1 MKILARVEVPSALV
15 VSIAVVLGTFAAATG
30 ASAATSAG
38 VCKTFSASG
47 LKVQWSAIGNVT
59 CAKAKPWL
67 TTLLA
72 DRGRPGVK
80 VVLKNAPRGF
90 KCSATDDSKG
100 RPFAG
105 ACYTGTLAFPKNGFQ
120 WFG

>member
-1 MKILARVEVPSALV
+1 VEVPSALV
-15 VSIAVVLGTFAAATG
+15 ASIAVVLATFAAAAG

>member
-1 MKILARVEVPSALV
+1 MTRRTCTT
-15 VSIAVVLGTFAAATG
+15 AVVIASVALASFAAATG
-30 ASAATSAG
+30 ARAAGSAE

-59 CAKAKPWL
+59 CAKANPWL
-67 TTLLA
+67 TRLLA
-72 DRGRPGVK
+72 DRGKPGVK
-80 VVLKNAPRGF
+80 VVLKNGPRGF
-90 KCSATDDSKG
+90 KCAATDDSKG

>member
-1 MKILARVEVPSALV
+1 MKILARVGVPSTLV
-15 VSIAVVLGTFAAATG
+15 VFVAVMLASFAATG
-30 ASAATSAG
+30 ARAAASAA
-38 VCKTFSASG
+38 VCKTYSASG
-47 LKVQWSAIGNVT
+47 LKVQWSVIGTVT